1 MIFYYFFDII
11 RVKNPNPIEKNRKIE
26 LMTQVKI
33 VTDSSVTIEP
43 EVVKELN
50 ITIVP
55 LSVMIDG
62 VLYSDADLKE
72 GEFLHLMQQSKNL
85 PKTSQ
90 PPVGVFAEVFEEL
103 GKDGSQVVAIHMSHA
118 LSGTVEAARQGASL
132 SSSDVTVIDSSFT
145 DQAMKFQVVEAAKL
159 AKEGKDL
166 ETILAHIE
174 EVKNHTELYIGVSTL
189 ENLVKGG
196 RIGRVTGLLSS
207 LLNIRVV
214 MQMKNHE
221 LQPIVKGRGAKT
233 FKKWLEELTNTLSQ
247 KSVAEIGISYAGTNE
262 LANEMK
268 ALLQP
273 YVEKPIS
280 VLETGSI
287 IQTHTGENAWAILIR
302 YNS

>member
-1 MIFYYFFDII
+1 MT
-11 RVKNPNPIEKNRKIE
+11 KI
-26 LMTQVKI
+26 KI

-43 EVVKELN
+43 ELVKQLD
-50 ITIVP
+50 ITVVP
-55 LSVMIDG
+55 LSVMIDN
-62 VLYSDADLKE
+62 VVYSDADLKE
-72 GEFLHLMQQSKNL
+72 EGKFLQLMQEAKNL

-103 GKDGSQVVAIHMSHA
+103 SKDGSQILAIHMSHA

-132 SSSDVTVIDSSFT
+132 STADVTVIDSSFT
-145 DQAMKFQVVEAAKL
+145 DQALKFQVVEAAKL
-159 AKEGKDL
+159 AQEGKDM
-166 ETILAHIE
+166 EAILTRVEA
-174 EVKNHTELYIGVSTL
+174 VKNNTELYIGVSTL

-214 MQMKNHE
+214 MQMKDHE

-233 FKKWLEELTNTLSQ
+233 FKKWLDELIATLSER
-247 KSVAEIGISYAGTNE
+247 SVAEIGISYSGSADW
-262 LANEMK
+262 AKEMK
-268 ALLQP
+268 ESLQA

-287 IQTHTGENAWAILIR
+287 IQTHTGENAWAILVR
-302 YNS
+302 YHS

>member
-1 MIFYYFFDII
+1 MT
-11 RVKNPNPIEKNRKIE
+11 KI
-26 LMTQVKI
+26 KI

-43 EVVKELN
+43 ELVKQLD

-55 LSVMIDG
+55 LSVMIDN
-62 VLYSDADLKE
+62 VVYSDADLKE
-72 GEFLHLMQQSKNL
+72 EGKFLQLMQESKNL

-90 PPVGVFAEVFEEL
+90 PPVGVFAETFEDL
-103 GKDGSQVVAIHMSHA
+103 SKDGSQILAIHMSQA

-132 SSSDVTVIDSSFT
+132 STADVTVLDSSFT
-145 DQAMKFQVVEAAKL
+145 DQALKFQVVEAAKL
-159 AKEGKDL
+159 AQEGKEL
-166 ETILAHIE
+166 EEILSYVE
-174 EVKNHTELYIGVSTL
+174 DVKNHTELYIGVSTL

-214 MQMKNHE
+214 MQMKDHE

-233 FKKWLEELTNTLSQ
+233 FKKWLDDLITSLSER
-247 KSVAEIGISYAGTNE
+247 SVAEIGISYSGSADW
-262 LANEMK
+262 AKEMK
-268 ALLQP
+268 ETLQV

-287 IQTHTGENAWAILIR
+287 IQTHTGENAWAILVR

>member
-1 MIFYYFFDII
+1 
-11 RVKNPNPIEKNRKIE
+11 
-26 LMTQVKI
+26 MTQVKI

-50 ITIVP
+50 ITVVP
-55 LSVMIDG
+55 LSVMIDS
-62 VLYSDADLKE
+62 VLYSDADFKE

-90 PPVGVFAEVFEEL
+90 PPVGVFAEIFEEL
-103 GKDGSQVVAIHMSHA
+103 GKDGSQIIAIHMSHA

-132 SSSDVTVIDSSFT
+132 STADVTVIDSSFT

-166 ETILAHIE
+166 ETILAHVE
-174 EVKNHTELYIGVSTL
+174 DVKNHTELYIGVSTL

-221 LQPIVKGRGAKT
+221 LQPIAKGRGAKT
-233 FKKWLEELTNTLSQ
+233 FKKWLEELTNALSQ

-262 LANEMK
+262 WANEMK

>member
-1 MIFYYFFDII
+1 MA
-11 RVKNPNPIEKNRKIE
+11 KI
-26 LMTQVKI
+26 KI

-43 EVVKELN
+43 ELVNDLD

-55 LSVMIDG
+55 LSVMVDG

-72 GEFLHLMQQSKNL
+72 GEFLRLMKESTNL

-103 GKDGSQVVAIHMSHA
+103 SESADYIVAIHMSHA
-118 LSGTVEAARQGASL
+118 LSGTIEAARQGATL
-132 SSSDVTVIDSSFT
+132 ANANVTVIDSSFT
-145 DQAMKFQVVEAAKL
+145 DQALKFQVVEAAKL
-159 AKEGKDL
+159 AKEGAEL
-166 ETILAHIE
+166 EEILKKIE
-174 EVKNHTELYIGVSTL
+174 EVREKTELYIGVSTL

-214 MQMKNHE
+214 MQMDNHQ
-221 LQPIVKGRGAKT
+221 LQPIAKGRGDKT
-233 FKKWLEELTNTLSQ
+233 FKKWLVELEEKLKTA
-247 KSVAEIGISYAGTNE
+247 KVAEIGISYAGTASF
-262 LANEMK
+262 ANEIK
-268 ALLQP
+268 ERLQVF
-273 YVEKPIS
+273 VEKPIS

-302 YNS
+302 YD